1 MRSNYFKYS
10 GKLSTETIAYQKDD
24 PFVGVSIDIFTKL
37 YNLFKDEGLN
47 NKNLKDNRVQSLLQS
62 YGDAVA
68 DRFGFPKVKVLAME
82 GMNAA
87 CIPCPPKKD
96 SAINRDLLSL
106 YNELSSMAKNMD
118 VDKAQDIVDKTK
130 QIEDY
135 DGLDTGSKQKE
146 RALYTVMANSMASV
160 DKQVKLNG
168 GLKLNNKE
176 ARIENLPSDYMLIM
190 IIGVY
195 DLFFIGGLSPKEVA
209 AIMLHEVGHAY
220 THIEYSYRSAVMT
233 TSINDSLKIA
243 SNKGYSTKETLL
255 LVGEV
260 ASKDK
265 DYIAKNKDKNIIA
278 ITLNTLDAIVS
289 NEGLRYSNL
298 NSIDSEQKADEFASM
313 FGLGV
318 ELTSALEKFQHS
330 GAIIL
335 NDIRYGSI
343 LPYLAKIVFA
353 SMVVIYVFMSLPIVG
368 AIIAL
373 VGAYLVPK
381 IIITLLTEG
390 MTTAEYTYDVGRR
403 RIERLRLDYIRQ
415 VRNPDLP
422 VEIKSMLADAVYA
435 MDIIIKNSKDDDEY
449 DLGDKLYHL
458 LSNKAS
464 DARDAK
470 RFEQLTED
478 LIENHLHAD
487 TVQLDKLLNK

>member
-24 PFVGVSIDIFTKL
+24 PFVGISIDIFTKL

-135 DGLDTGSKQKE
+135 DGLDTDSKQKE
-146 RALYTVMANSMASV
+146 RALYTVMANSMS
-160 DKQVKLNG
+160 
-168 GLKLNNKE
+168 
-176 ARIENLPSDYMLIM
+176 RIENLPSDYMLIM

-265 DYIAKNKDKNIIA
+265 DYIAKNKDNNIIT

-289 NEGLRYSNL
+289 NEGLRASNL
-298 NSIDSEQKADEFASM
+298 NTIDSEQKADEFAAM

-318 ELTSALEKFQHS
+318 ELTSALEKFQHT
-330 GAIIL
+330 GAVIL

-343 LPYLAKIVFA
+343 LPYLAKVVFA

-403 RIERLRLDYIRQ
+403 RLERLRLDYIRQ
-415 VRNPDLP
+415 IRNPDLP
-422 VEIKSMLADAVYA
+422 VEIKSILADAVYG

-458 LSNKAS
+458 LSSKAS